1 MKLRTDTKVV
11 ETTLSNL
18 IASTRF
24 LLQQGGTSSGKTFG
38 ILTAIY
44 LYCSDVKP
52 ISADDNVFT
61 IVGLSVPHL
70 KDGAYRQWQHI
81 VAGRPGVVQTSK
93 VDRTYEINGW
103 HIQFVSTDD
112 KKAHGGKRRH
122 LFVNEANFFDY
133 DTIEQL
139 EMRTS
144 GTIILDW
151 NPSAKFWAH
160 KKILTRPDVTVRRYI
175 TTYKDNPT
183 VPKAII
189 QKIESWRTENPNKYR
204 VYGLG
209 HTGVVEGLCIPR
221 FDIAPFP
228 ERSKLRWVSKGVD
241 FGYSGD
247 PAAVVEIAKGYGR
260 ELYVRELMYEPTD
273 DPDVIA
279 TAIRSSANRCVAYC
293 DNDKVMVGQ
302 LKKKRLAVEFAP
314 KPPGSIEAGLAL
326 LNSTELFVDPS
337 SVNIIRE
344 MGLYMRR
351 KVGDEYKEPI
361 DKDNH
366 TIDAIRYA
374 YVGKQHPNLKVNKR
388 GGIVGVF

>member
-11 ETTLSNL
+11 ETTLSNV

-24 LLQQGGTSSGKTFG
+24 VLHQGGTSSGKTFG

-44 LYCSDVKP
+44 LYCSDTKP
-52 ISADDNVFT
+52 ESADDNVFT

-103 HIQFVSTDD
+103 HIQFTSTDD

-151 NPSAKFWAH
+151 NPSSKFWAH
-160 KKILTRPDVTVRRYI
+160 KRILPRTDVSVRRYI

-183 VPKAII
+183 VPKAIV

-209 HTGVVEGLCIPR
+209 HTGIVEGLCIPR
-221 FDIAPFP
+221 FDLGRFP
-228 ERSKLRWVSKGVD
+228 KRSDLRWVSNGLD
-241 FGYSGD
+241 FGYVSD
-247 PAAVVEIAKGYGR
+247 PAAGVEIGKGPR
-260 ELYVRELMYEPTD
+260 NQLYVRQWLYGSTD
-273 DPDVIA
+273 NPAEIVDA
-279 TAIRSSANRCVAYC
+279 TRAAGIRGPIHC
-293 DNDKVMVGQ
+293 DNDKTMVAA
-302 LKKKRLAVEFAP
+302 LRRLGMDALFAP
-314 KPPGSIEAGLAL
+314 KPPGSVEAGLAL
-326 LNSTELFVDPS
+326 LNGHELIVDPGS
-337 SVNIIRE
+337 TDIIRE
-344 MGLYMRR
+344 MGIYGRR
-351 KVGDEYKEPI
+351 RVGDEYKEPL

-366 TIDAIRYA
+366 AIDATRYA
-374 YVGKQHPNLKVNKR
+374 YVGKTQPKMTRR
-388 GGIVGVF
+388 GSGGLVMSF